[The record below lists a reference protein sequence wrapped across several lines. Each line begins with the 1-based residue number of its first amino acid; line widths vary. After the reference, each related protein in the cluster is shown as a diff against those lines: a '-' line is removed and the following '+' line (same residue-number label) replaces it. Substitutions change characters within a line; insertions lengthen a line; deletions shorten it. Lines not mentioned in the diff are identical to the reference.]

1 MKDTPSWLEEQ
12 ADLLAQN
19 VEGWETSVLERIG
32 ERIRKIGRMTAA
44 DAQALNNIAD
54 VKGDM
59 KTITKSLATFT
70 GENIAQIEALYEK
83 VISEQHDNNFPLYDY
98 RNKKFVPLSEN
109 RRLQAIVRAY
119 ARSTGETM
127 LNLSKTSVIGFTDVA
142 GHFTGIEKAYT
153 DVLDKAVMQ
162 ISSNATDFYTAMR
175 GAITELGGSGIRVN
189 YGSGITRRLDT
200 VVRQTLLWGAK
211 QASNEYN
218 KLIGEEIGCDGIEI
232 DWHWH
237 PRPSHEFMQGRQYA
251 TGKEVTIDGI
261 TYPSADDR
269 TQSGEY
275 GISVNEALA
284 DYGCLHYPTSIIC
297 GVSVPAYSDEELNR
311 LNAENARQFEIGEK
325 TQSGYEWKQDMR
337 KLETEIRKQKGE
349 KAILKASGDKE
360 GVQKCDR
367 RIKKCMAKYK
377 EISEATGI
385 TGEPQRMRA

>member
-32 ERIRKIGRMTAA
+32 KRIRKIGRMTAA

-59 KTITKSLATFT
+59 KTITKSLATLT

-98 RNKKFVPLSEN
+98 RNKKFVPLAEN

-127 LNLSKTSVIGFTDVA
+127 LNLSKTSVIGFSDAA
-142 GHFTGIEKAYT
+142 GHFTSIEKAYT

-162 ISSNATDFYTAMR
+162 VSSNATDFYTAMR

-251 TGKEVTIDGI
+251 TGKEVTIDGKI
-261 TYPSADDR
+261 YPSADDR
-269 TQSGEY
+269 AQSGEY

-297 GVSVPAYSDEELNR
+297 GVSVPAYSEEELNR
-311 LNAENARQFEIGEK
+311 LNAENARQFEIGDK

-337 KLETEIRKQKGE
+337 KLETEIRKQKSE

-360 GVQKCDR
+360 GVQKCDK